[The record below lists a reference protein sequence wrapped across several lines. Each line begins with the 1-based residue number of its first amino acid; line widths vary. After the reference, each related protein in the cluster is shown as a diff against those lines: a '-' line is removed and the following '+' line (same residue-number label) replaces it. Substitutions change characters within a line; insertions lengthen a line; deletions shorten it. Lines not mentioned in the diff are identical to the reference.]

1 MRRVG
6 PLPRNAE
13 ENEYF
18 SVAEKEIDEWNAKA
32 SNEAAPSYEFHLLH
46 YDGTMLR
53 NSGRALTAGVVCSST
68 GGKNCRNINF
78 WIDKNVAFDAVAR
91 AVVRNTLLDAPD
103 LDKCAQ

>member
-1 MRRVG
+1 VRRVG

-13 ENEYF
+13 EKEYF

-32 SNEAAPSYEFHLLH
+32 MNEAAPSYEFHLLH

-53 NSGRALTAGVVCSST
+53 NSGRALTAGIICSC
-68 GGKNCRNINF
+68 GKSCRNINF
-78 WIDKNVAFDAVAR
+78 WIDKNVAFGAVAR

-103 LDKCAQ
+103 LDKCGQ